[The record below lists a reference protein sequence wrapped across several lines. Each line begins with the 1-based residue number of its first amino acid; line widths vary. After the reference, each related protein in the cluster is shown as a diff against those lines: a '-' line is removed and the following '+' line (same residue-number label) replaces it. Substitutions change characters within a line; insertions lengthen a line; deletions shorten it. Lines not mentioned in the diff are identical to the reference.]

1 VEGVAAEV
9 ICDGATLEL
18 RFPRTG
24 APRELVEAFVA
35 VRAAFALTKN
45 RVLAGLL

>member
-1 VEGVAAEV
+1 LELSFPQSGSPAELVAAF
-9 ICDGATLEL
+9 I
-18 RFPRTG
+18 
-24 APRELVEAFVA
+24 A

>member
-1 VEGVAAEV
+1 V

-18 RFPRTG
+18 RFSRSG
-24 APRELVEAFVA
+24 APAELVTAFLA